1 MFGHGQGCGSQEMT
15 PAGWYIDPEG
25 SGQLRWWDGT
35 AWTQHRQSPTQMQ
48 MPQQPMQQQPFQA
61 RTVIQPGQVMQPG
74 RSRNP
79 LGSIGTTI
87 PNSESPP
94 QSPLFILIW
103 LGLAGMAVGPF
114 LNWFTIR
121 IGGGD
126 FGEFEQSLTG
136 VKSVRDTWIIGSV
149 PDGYVMLAAAALV
162 LVAAI
167 AYNGKNSPSAAGW
180 TVVFGIA
187 GVAWAVA
194 SFLAYKTELDDEDL
208 GFDASLSLRPA
219 IGMWIAGIGAILVVV
234 GGLATKASA
243 TSSRT
248 AGTPWQSGPSF

>member
-1 MFGHGQGCGSQEMT
+1 MFGNGHGSEQMT

-48 MPQQPMQQQPFQA
+48 MPQQPLQQQVYQP
-61 RTVIQPGQVMQPG
+61 RTVIQPGQVVPPPRPG
-74 RSRNP
+74 NP
-79 LGSIGTTI
+79 FGSLGTTI

-94 QSPLFILIW
+94 QSPLFVLVW

-114 LNWFTIR
+114 LNWFTIS
-121 IGGGD
+121 IGGGG
-126 FGEFEQSLTG
+126 FGDFEQSLKG
-136 VKSVRDTWIIGSV
+136 VKSVPETWLIESV

-180 TVVFGIA
+180 TVIFGIA
-187 GVAWAVA
+187 GVAWAAA
-194 SFLAYKTELDDEDL
+194 SFLAYRSKLDDEDL
-208 GFDASLSLRPA
+208 GFDASVQLRPA

-234 GGLATKASA
+234 GGLATKATASSA
-243 TSSRT
+243 TAS
-248 AGTPWQSGPSF
+248 PWQSGPSI

>member
-1 MFGHGQGCGSQEMT
+1 MT

-48 MPQQPMQQQPFQA
+48 IPQQQMPQQQMPQQPFHA

-74 RSRNP
+74 RARNP

-94 QSPLFILIW
+94 QSPLFILVW

-114 LNWFTIR
+114 LDWLTVSVSGFASFDQGIKGIKSEKNVWL
-121 IGGGD
+121 IGN
-126 FGEFEQSLTG
+126 L
-136 VKSVRDTWIIGSV
+136 
-149 PDGYVMLAAAALV
+149 PDGYVMLAAAGLV

-167 AYNGKNSPSAAGW
+167 AYNGNNSPGAAGW
-180 TVVFGIA
+180 IVFFGIA
-187 GVAWAVA
+187 GVGWAVA
-194 SFLAYKTELDDEDL
+194 SYLAFKSKFDDG
-208 GFDASLSLRPA
+208 GFGSADFQLRPA
-219 IGMWIAGIGAILVVV
+219 VGMWIAGIGAILVVV
-234 GGLATKASA
+234 GGLATRATAS
-243 TSSRT
+243 SSRI
-248 AGTPWQSGPSF
+248 AGTPWQSGSSF